1 MTGADVPHRPHE
13 DPARPRVLVISASMG
28 AGHDAVARELGARL
42 TDRGAHTV
50 RTDVLDLLPAH
61 TGAALR
67 SFYRASILHLPLLYA
82 GIHTAFLRSGAGQLP
97 GPGGLAALAEGR
109 LAEVVGRERPDLVV
123 PVFHLAAQLTGAMRA
138 KGSLRVPSAVVVT
151 DFDVHRQWLHP
162 GNDLYCCLTED
173 AARTV
178 RKAAGRPAAATGP
191 LVASRFLA
199 PAAGAERWRRSFA
212 SRAPGRPVVL
222 LSAGA
227 WGAGTHL
234 AGTARLLAGAGYL
247 PVVMC
252 GGNARLRARL
262 ARVTGTVAL
271 GWEDDVPGLMTA
283 ADALVDNAAGQT
295 ALEALAMGLP
305 VIGHRP
311 IPGHGKA
318 GVRRMAALGLTRW
331 APDPWSLVDTLD
343 RVTDPG
349 GRGPRVRGAAA
360 AELFARDTAELLF
373 SASRAPATLSG
384 VE

>member
-1 MTGADVPHRPHE
+1 MTDADVTHRAHE
-13 DPARPRVLVISASMG
+13 GRPRPRVLVISASMG
-28 AGHDAVARELGARL
+28 AGHDAVAGELGARL
-42 TDRGAHTV
+42 TERGAHAA
-50 RTDVLDLLPAH
+50 RTDVLDLLPARA
-61 TGAALR
+61 GAALR
-67 SFYRASILHLPLLYA
+67 SFYRTSILHLPLLYA
-82 GIHTAFLRSGAGQLP
+82 GIYSAFLGSGAGRLP

-109 LAEVVGRERPDLVV
+109 LAEVVERERPDLVV

-138 KGSLRVPSAVVVT
+138 KGVLRVPSAVVVT

-173 AARTV
+173 AARRAREAT
-178 RKAAGRPAAATGP
+178 GRPAAATGP

-199 PAAGAERWRRSFA
+199 PAPGAEHWRRSFA

-227 WGAGTHL
+227 WGAGTGL

-247 PVVMC
+247 PVTMC
-252 GGNARLRARL
+252 GGNAPLRARL
-262 ARVTGTVAL
+262 ARIADTVAL
-271 GWEDDVPGLMTA
+271 GWEDDVPGLMAA

-318 GVRRMAALGLTRW
+318 GVRRMAALGLTRY
-331 APDPWSLVDTLD
+331 APDPWSLVDALD
-343 RVTDPG
+343 RVTDPDRPR
-349 GRGPRVRGAAA
+349 GRGPEAAA
-360 AELFARDTAELLF
+360 LFARDTTDQLL
-373 SASRAPATLSG
+373 AACSRVPATLG
-384 VE
+384 GRG

>member
-1 MTGADVPHRPHE
+1 
-13 DPARPRVLVISASMG
+13 MG

-42 TDRGAHTV
+42 AHRGAHAV

-61 TGAALR
+61 AGAALR

-82 GIHTAFLRSGAGQLP
+82 GIHRAFLRSGAGQLP
-97 GPGGLAALAEGR
+97 GPGRLAALAEGR
-109 LAEVVGRERPDLVV
+109 LAEVVERERPDLVV

-138 KGSLRVPSAVVVT
+138 KGVLRVPSAVVVT

-173 AARTV
+173 AALRAREAT
-178 RKAAGRPAAATGP
+178 GRPAAATGP
-191 LVASRFLA
+191 LVASRFLDPA
-199 PAAGAERWRRSFA
+199 PGAERWRRFFA
-212 SRAPGRPVVL
+212 ARAPGLPVVL

-234 AGTARLLAGAGYL
+234 AATARLLAGAGYL
-247 PVVMC
+247 PVAMC
-252 GGNARLRARL
+252 GDNARLRAQL
-262 ARVTGTVAL
+262 ARVAGTVAL
-271 GWEDDVPGLMTA
+271 GWEDDVPGLMAA

-295 ALEALAMGLP
+295 ALEALATGLP

-311 IPGHGKA
+311 IPGHGRA

-331 APDPWSLVDTLD
+331 APDPWSLVDALD

-349 GRGPRVRGAAA
+349 RPRGRA
-360 AELFARDTAELLF
+360 AEVAALFAHDTTDRLL
-373 SASRAPATLSG
+373 AACSRVPATLG
-384 VE
+384 GGE